1 MEWFLF
7 NNGFLKCSSFP
18 YNYLLEMDKVFLYDM
33 FKSKDDFPGI
43 LKILQDVLRTISRP
57 QTRPAAFMLNMVIP
71 DRWRSDNRYGIER

>member
-33 FKSKDDFPGI
+33 FKSKDDFPGDI
-43 LKILQDVLRTISRP
+43 EDFAGCSPNDQ
-57 QTRPAAFMLNMVIP
+57 PAADQTGGVYAQHG
-71 DRWRSDNRYGIER
+71 DTRQVAE